1 MGSHP
6 GGRAYSRS
14 PEGSRCDR
22 FIEVIEQGA
31 DAGTDPLV
39 WQRIKQAGAA
49 VPEDVLAPFER
60 IAEKDLSAI
69 NELADELAATCP
81 SPM

>member
-1 MGSHP
+1 M
-6 GGRAYSRS
+6 
-14 PEGSRCDR
+14 
-22 FIEVIEQGA
+22 V
-31 DAGTDPLV
+31 
-39 WQRIKQAGAA
+39 RIKQAGAA

-69 NELADELAATCP
+69 KELTNLPRPCP